1 MARETIAQET
11 RKQFNLIK
19 RQIERGNENTIP
31 YLSGTIQKRTRMY
44 KETKR
49 YFEDAQIDYELRVI
63 NKEEYELEIK
73 AIRLLEKAL
82 ANYKIY

>member
-11 RKQFNLIK
+11 REHFNFIKKQIK
-19 RQIERGNENTIP
+19 RGNENTIP
-31 YLSGTIQKRTRMY
+31 YLSGTINKRTKMY

-49 YFEDAQIDYELRVI
+49 YFDDAKIDYELGVI
-63 NKEEYELEIK
+63 DKEEYELEIK

-82 ANYKIY
+82 ANYNVY